1 MMEGSFMVVVR
12 EQPNNRTGWLIVVI
26 FSITLHERD
35 MCILENIQAYFGG
48 AGSIKK
54 SGKNTFKYRIE
65 SLELISNLIIP
76 HFDKYPLVTQKLGDY
91 LLFRTVVQMMKSK
104 EHLTEIGVNK
114 IVAIKASM
122 NNGLSADLCAAFPN
136 LNPVPRSLVEN
147 KKVPHEQWIAG
158 FTSGEGCFKIVV
170 AKTSNRQVGFRVL
183 IGFQITQHIRDEKL
197 MTSLINYFGCGMI
210 EKDYKNSRSCI
221 YSVYKFSDN
230 YEKIIPF
237 FLKNKII
244 GVKSEDFAD
253 WCKVA
258 ELIKAK
264 DHLTSSG
271 LGKIREIKSGM
282 NIGRYI

>member
-1 MMEGSFMVVVR
+1 
-12 EQPNNRTGWLIVVI
+12 
-26 FSITLHERD
+26 
-35 MCILENIQAYFGG
+35 
-48 AGSIKK
+48 
-54 SGKNTFKYRIE
+54 
-65 SLELISNLIIP
+65 
-76 HFDKYPLVTQKLGDY
+76 
-91 LLFRTVVQMMKSK
+91 
-104 EHLTEIGVNK
+104 
-114 IVAIKASM
+114 
-122 NNGLSADLCAAFPN
+122 
-136 LNPVPRSLVEN
+136 
-147 KKVPHEQWIAG
+147 
-158 FTSGEGCFKIVV
+158 
-170 AKTSNRQVGFRVL
+170 
-183 IGFQITQHIRDEKL
+183 

-271 LGKIREIKSGM
+271 LGKIR
-282 NIGRYI
+282 